1 MRPVVLLTGGFG
13 NLGGRVAAALHDHG
27 YWDIRLA
34 SRTHI
39 SPPAWAPLAEVIQLD
54 LLDNT
59 EVAQSCKGVSAV
71 IHLAALNDRQAAQ
84 DPGLAEAVS
93 GRGTEALVNAAL
105 ENNVQRFIFMSTA
118 HVYSSPR
125 QGVITE
131 STPTTNQH
139 PYATS
144 HISGERAVA
153 EHHDKARFLGIRL
166 RCANGFGYPM
176 NPEVDIWHT
185 LVYDLCKQVVAT
197 HKMTLRS
204 SGLQQRNF
212 IAVSDICAAILH
224 FLQLDATQVGDGLF
238 NLGGLTSTTVLEMA
252 TVVAARAH
260 AVLGINATIDRP
272 SPSVDELVIPLD
284 YQINKLIATGFVP
297 KNIVNEEIDRL
308 LLMCAENQQ

>member
-1 MRPVVLLTGGFG
+1 MKPVVLLTGGFG
-13 NLGGRVAAALHDHG
+13 NLGGRIAAALHDHG

-34 SRTHI
+34 SRSHT
-39 SPPAWAPLAEVIQLD
+39 SAPAWAPLADVMHLD
-54 LLDNT
+54 VLDAAD
-59 EVAQSCKGVSAV
+59 VARSCRGVTAV
-71 IHLAALNDRQAAQ
+71 VHLAALNDRQAAH
-84 DPGLAEAVS
+84 DPELAEAVS
-93 GRGTEALVNAAL
+93 GRGTDALVSAAL
-105 ENNVQRFIFMSTA
+105 ENDIQRFIFMSTA
-118 HVYSSPR
+118 HVYSSPLH
-125 QGVITE
+125 GVITE

-153 EHHDKARFLGIRL
+153 ERHDKERFLGIRL

-197 HKMTLRS
+197 HKMTLQS

-212 IAVSDICAAILH
+212 IAVSDVCAAILH
-224 FLQLDATQVGDGLF
+224 FLQLDATQVADGLF
-238 NLGGLTSTTVLEMA
+238 NLGGSSSTTVLEMA

-260 AVLGINATIDRP
+260 AVLGITTTIDRP
-272 SPSVDELVIPLD
+272 SPSMEELVTPLD

-297 KNIVNEEIDRL
+297 KNVVNEEIDRL
-308 LLMCAENQQ
+308 LLMCAEDQQ

>member
-1 MRPVVLLTGGFG
+1 MKPVVLLTGGFG
-13 NLGGRVAAALHDHG
+13 NLGGRIAAALHDHG
-27 YWDIRLA
+27 GWDIRLA
-34 SRTHI
+34 SRSHT
-39 SPPAWAPLAEVIQLD
+39 SAPAWAPLADVMHLD
-54 LLDNT
+54 VLDAAD
-59 EVAQSCKGVSAV
+59 VARSCKGITAV
-71 IHLAALNDRQAAQ
+71 VHLAALNDRQAAQ
-84 DPGLAEAVS
+84 DPELAEAVS

-118 HVYSSPR
+118 HVYSSPLH
-125 QGVITE
+125 GVITE
-131 STPTTNQH
+131 TTPTTNQH

-144 HISGERAVA
+144 HILGERAVA
-153 EHHDKARFLGIRL
+153 EHHNKERFLGIRL

-197 HKMTLRS
+197 HLMTLRS

-212 IAVSDICAAILH
+212 ITVSDICAAIVH
-224 FLQLDATQVGDGLF
+224 FLELDATQMADGLF
-238 NLGGLTSTTVLEMA
+238 NLGGLSSTTVLEMA

-272 SPSVDELVIPLD
+272 SPSMEELVIPLD

-297 KNIVNEEIDRL
+297 KNVVNEEIDRL
-308 LLMCAENQQ
+308 LLMCAEDQQ

>member
-1 MRPVVLLTGGFG
+1 MKPVVLLTGGFG
-13 NLGGRVAAALHDHG
+13 NLGGRVAAALHNQGD
-27 YWDIRLA
+27 WDIRLA
-34 SRTHI
+34 SRSHTLA
-39 SPPAWAPLAEVIQLD
+39 PAWAPLAEVIHLD
-54 LLDNT
+54 VLNAADI
-59 EVAQSCKGVSAV
+59 AQSCKGVSAV
-71 IHLAALNDRQAAQ
+71 VHLAALNDRQAAH
-84 DPGLAEAVS
+84 DPELAEAVS
-93 GRGTEALVNAAL
+93 GRGTHALINAAI
-105 ENNVQRFIFMSTA
+105 ENHVQRFIFMSTA
-118 HVYSSPR
+118 HVYSSPL

-131 STPTTNQH
+131 STLTTNQH

-153 EHHDKARFLGIRL
+153 ERHDREQFLGIRL

-176 NPEVDIWHT
+176 SPDVDIWHT

-224 FLQLDATQVGDGLF
+224 FLQLDATRVADGLF

-252 TVVAARAH
+252 TVVAERAH
-260 AVLGINATIDRP
+260 AVLGITATIERP
-272 SPSVDELVIPLD
+272 NLSSDEPINALD
-284 YQINKLIATGFVP
+284 FRINKLAETGFVP
-297 KNIVNEEIDRL
+297 KNLVNEEIDRL

>member
-1 MRPVVLLTGGFG
+1 MKPVVLLTGGFG
-13 NLGGRVAAALHDHG
+13 NLGGRIAAALHDHG

-34 SRTHI
+34 SRSHT
-39 SPPAWAPLAEVIQLD
+39 SAPAWAPLADVMHLD
-54 LLDNT
+54 VLDAAD
-59 EVAQSCKGVSAV
+59 VARSCRGVTAV
-71 IHLAALNDRQAAQ
+71 VHLAALNDRQAAH
-84 DPGLAEAVS
+84 DPELAEAVS
-93 GRGTEALVNAAL
+93 GRGTDALVSAAL
-105 ENNVQRFIFMSTA
+105 ENDVQRFIFMSTA
-118 HVYSSPR
+118 HVYSSPLH
-125 QGVITE
+125 GVITE

-153 EHHDKARFLGIRL
+153 ERHDKERFLGIRL

-197 HKMTLRS
+197 HKMTLQS

-212 IAVSDICAAILH
+212 IAVSDVCAAILH
-224 FLQLDATQVGDGLF
+224 FLQLDATQVADGLF
-238 NLGGLTSTTVLEMA
+238 NLGGSSSTTVLEMA

-260 AVLGINATIDRP
+260 AVLGITTTIDRP
-272 SPSVDELVIPLD
+272 SPSMEELVTPLD

-297 KNIVNEEIDRL
+297 KNVVNEEIDRL
-308 LLMCAENQQ
+308 LLMCAEDQQ

>member
-13 NLGGRVAAALHDHG
+13 NLGGRVASALHDHR

-34 SRTHI
+34 SRSHA
-39 SPPAWAPLAEVIQLD
+39 SAPAWAPLAEVIQLD

-59 EVAQSCKGVSAV
+59 EVARSCKGVSAV

-118 HVYSSPR
+118 HVYSSPL

-212 IAVSDICAAILH
+212 IAVSDICSAILH

-238 NLGGLTSTTVLEMA
+238 NLGGSSSTTVLEMA

-260 AVLGINATIDRP
+260 AILGINATIDRP
-272 SPSVDELVIPLD
+272 SPSMDELVTPLD

-308 LLMCAENQQ
+308 LLMCAEDQQ

>member
-1 MRPVVLLTGGFG
+1 MKPVVLLTGGFG
-13 NLGGRVAAALHDHG
+13 NLGGRVAAALHNQGD
-27 YWDIRLA
+27 WDIRLA
-34 SRTHI
+34 SRSHTLA
-39 SPPAWAPLAEVIQLD
+39 PAWAPLAEVIHLD
-54 LLDNT
+54 VLNAADI
-59 EVAQSCKGVSAV
+59 ARSCKGVSAV
-71 IHLAALNDRQAAQ
+71 VHLAALNDRQAAH
-84 DPGLAEAVS
+84 DPELAEAVS
-93 GRGTEALVNAAL
+93 GRGTHALINAAI
-105 ENNVQRFIFMSTA
+105 ENHVQRFIFMSTA
-118 HVYSSPR
+118 HVYSSPL

-131 STPTTNQH
+131 STSTTNQH

-153 EHHDKARFLGIRL
+153 ERHDREQFLGIRL

-224 FLQLDATQVGDGLF
+224 FLQLNATRVADGLF

-252 TVVAARAH
+252 TVVAERAH
-260 AVLGINATIDRP
+260 AVLGITATIERP
-272 SPSVDELVIPLD
+272 NPSSDEPINALD
-284 YQINKLIATGFVP
+284 FRINKLAETGFVP
-297 KNIVNEEIDRL
+297 KNLVNEEIDRL
-308 LLMCAENQQ
+308 LLVCSENQ

>member
-1 MRPVVLLTGGFG
+1 MKPVVLLTGGFG
-13 NLGGRVAAALHDHG
+13 NLGGRVAAALNNQG
-27 YWDIRLA
+27 RWDIRLA
-34 SRTHI
+34 SRSHA
-39 SPPAWAPLAEVIQLD
+39 SAPAWAPLAEVIHLD
-54 LLDNT
+54 VLDA
-59 EVAQSCKGVSAV
+59 EDVARSCKGVSAV
-71 IHLAALNDRQAAQ
+71 VHLAALNDRLAAQ
-84 DPGLAEAVS
+84 DPELAES
-93 GRGTEALVNAAL
+93 ILGFGTHALVNAAI

-118 HVYSSPR
+118 HVYSSPL

-131 STPTTNQH
+131 STSTTNQH

-153 EHHDKARFLGIRL
+153 EHHDQERFLGIRL

-176 NPEVDIWHT
+176 SPNVDIWHT
-185 LVYDLCKQVVAT
+185 LVYDLCKQVVET

-224 FLQLDATQVGDGLF
+224 FLQLDDTRVGDGLF
-238 NLGGLTSTTVLEMA
+238 NLGGSSSTTVLEMA

-260 AVLGINATIDRP
+260 AVLGITATIDRP
-272 SPSVDELVIPLD
+272 SPSMDESVIPLD

-297 KNIVNEEIDRL
+297 KNVVTEEIDRL

>member
-1 MRPVVLLTGGFG
+1 MRPCVLLTGGFG
-13 NLGGRVAAALHDHG
+13 NLGGRVASALHDHR

-34 SRTHI
+34 SRSHA
-39 SPPAWAPLAEVIQLD
+39 SAPAWAPLAEVIQLD
-54 LLDNT
+54 VLDNT
-59 EVAQSCKGVSAV
+59 EVARSCKGCIRRNTSGGTQ
-71 IHLAALNDRQAAQ
+71 RQARQ
-84 DPGLAEAVS
+84 RKTRGWRKQFRAVARKLS
-93 GRGTEALVNAAL
+93 STPAL

-118 HVYSSPR
+118 HVYGSPL

-131 STPTTNQH
+131 STPLTNQH

-197 HKMTLRS
+197 HKMILRS

-212 IAVSDICAAILH
+212 IAVSDICATILH
-224 FLQLDATQVGDGLF
+224 FLQLDATQVGRWSLQYW
-238 NLGGLTSTTVLEMA
+238 
-252 TVVAARAH
+252 R
-260 AVLGINATIDRP
+260 IDIHN
-272 SPSVDELVIPLD
+272 SS
-284 YQINKLIATGFVP
+284 
-297 KNIVNEEIDRL
+297 
-308 LLMCAENQQ
+308 

>member
-13 NLGGRVAAALHDHG
+13 NLGGRIAAALHDHR

-34 SRTHI
+34 SRSHA
-39 SPPAWAPLAEVIQLD
+39 SAPAWAPLAVVIQLD
-54 LLDNT
+54 VLDNT
-59 EVAQSCKGVSAV
+59 EVARSCKGVSAV

-118 HVYSSPR
+118 HVYSSPL

-153 EHHDKARFLGIRL
+153 ERHDNERFLGIRL

-197 HKMTLRS
+197 HKMILRS

-212 IAVSDICAAILH
+212 IAVSDICATILH

-238 NLGGLTSTTVLEMA
+238 NIGGSTSTTVLEMA

-272 SPSVDELVIPLD
+272 SQLTDELVTPLD